1 MHNDHMFDHG
11 NSVIFDHFKW
21 LWLIM
26 LLNMLINFLSLPVHD
41 GVVEGVAVLTVDIT
55 PKFV

>member
-1 MHNDHMFDHG
+1 M
-11 NSVIFDHFKW
+11 
-21 LWLIM
+21 IM
-26 LLNMLINFLSLPVHD
+26 VDYANLNFLSLPVHD